1 MTESDR
7 AAGADAWRPHEFD
20 HRHGDVSGGW
30 LRASTFGAMD
40 GLVSNTALIAG
51 VGAAAEA
58 HTVILSGF
66 AGLVAGAFS
75 MALGEFASVSTANE
89 QIESEV
95 RVERRAFRM
104 HPQAERAE
112 LVDML
117 VQMGMT
123 QETAAKA
130 TDELHR
136 DENRALNFHLSQE
149 LGVDPREK
157 PSPWVGGDLVVLD
170 LRGRC
175 HHPAG
180 PVPARLRI
188 AVGGLDP
195 GWCGSDDRRWRRVP
209 LHQEAA
215 VVGIAAAV
223 GLWRHRD
230 RGHLR
235 RRHAGRYSHHVRQM
249 LLRVIVT
256 ACLVSTAC
264 APAHSVARAV
274 HVSRARSIYRPG
286 SASTTPRWVA
296 CPGSATTRA
305 AASIT

>member
-1 MTESDR
+1 MTDPDR

-30 LRASTFGAMD
+30 LRAATFGAMD

-58 HTVILSGF
+58 HTVVLSGF

-104 HPQAERAE
+104 HPRAERAE

-130 TDELHR
+130 TDEIHR

-157 PSPWVGGDLVVLD
+157 PSPWVAAISSFVTF
-170 LRGRC
+170 
-175 HHPAG
+175 
-180 PVPARLRI
+180 
-188 AVGGLDP
+188 AVGAITPLVPYLLGFESLWAGLIL
-195 GWCGSDDRRWRRVP
+195 GGVGLMIAGGVASRFTKKP
-209 LHQEAA
+209 LWWASLRQLAFGAIAIAA
-215 VVGIAAAV
+215 TYVVGTLV
-223 GLWRHRD
+223 GT
-230 RGHLR
+230 
-235 RRHAGRYSHHVRQM
+235 
-249 LLRVIVT
+249 VT
-256 ACLVSTAC
+256 T
-264 APAHSVARAV
+264 
-274 HVSRARSIYRPG
+274 
-286 SASTTPRWVA
+286 
-296 CPGSATTRA
+296 
-305 AASIT
+305 